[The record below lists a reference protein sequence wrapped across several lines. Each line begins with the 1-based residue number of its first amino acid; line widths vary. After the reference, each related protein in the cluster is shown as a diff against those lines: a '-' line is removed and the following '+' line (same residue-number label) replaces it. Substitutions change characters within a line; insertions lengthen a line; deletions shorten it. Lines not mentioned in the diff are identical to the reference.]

1 MLGRALAKG
10 MVRPMR
16 NIMFATALIAGVFNP
31 YAPPTIDR
39 AKLNA
44 DLVRLSAKLNTGL
57 AKFSKTSVAFINTA
71 LTPVT
76 PEAAPIDASASAK
89 IDEDLDYRIAE
100 QRKSADA
107 WRAFLT
113 AHPTG
118 AHAPAAQAALD
129 KLEPPPAPP
138 VSEVALNT
146 LNTPSQQLEFFRLM
160 ERSSADAPETAPTTS
175 IVEVP
180 VPETKTIVKWREYR
194 TVIYRR
200 AARHRY
206 YRSEPPSMSSFLL
219 ALFGQQRLRG
229 GR

>member
-1 MLGRALAKG
+1 MLERALAKE

-16 NIMFATALIAGVFNP
+16 SMMFATALIAGVFNP
-31 YAPPTIDR
+31 YAPPTIDP
-39 AKLNA
+39 ANLNA
-44 DLVRLSAKLNTGL
+44 DLVRFSAELNTGL
-57 AKFSKTSVAFINTA
+57 AKFNETSVAFIRTA
-71 LTPVT
+71 LTPAT
-76 PEAAPIDASASAK
+76 PEAAPIDAAASAK

-100 QRKSADA
+100 QRKSAEG

-113 AHPTG
+113 AHPAG
-118 AHAPAAQAALD
+118 AHAPAAQAELD

-138 VSEVALNT
+138 VSVVALNT

-180 VPETKTIVKWREYR
+180 VPETKTIVKWRERR
-194 TVIYRR
+194 TVIYRPT
-200 AARHRY
+200 ARSR
-206 YRSEPPSMSSFLL
+206 YRSEPSGVSSFLL
-219 ALFGQQRLRG
+219 ALFGQQRFRA

>member
-1 MLGRALAKG
+1 
-10 MVRPMR
+10 MR
-16 NIMFATALIAGVFNP
+16 SIMFATALIAGVFNP
-31 YAPPTIDR
+31 YAPPTIDP
-39 AKLNA
+39 ANLNA
-44 DLVRLSAKLNTGL
+44 DLVRLSAKLNSGL
-57 AKFSKTSVAFINTA
+57 ARFSETSVAFIHTA

-76 PEAAPIDASASAK
+76 PEAAPIDAAASAK

-100 QRKSADA
+100 QRKSAGG

-146 LNTPSQQLEFFRLM
+146 LNTPGQQMEFFRLM
-160 ERSSADAPETAPTTS
+160 ERSSADTPEMAPTAS

-180 VPETKTIVKWREYR
+180 VPETKTIVKWREHR

-206 YRSEPPSMSSFLL
+206 RSEPPSVSSFLL
-219 ALFGQQRLRG
+219 ALFGQQRPRG